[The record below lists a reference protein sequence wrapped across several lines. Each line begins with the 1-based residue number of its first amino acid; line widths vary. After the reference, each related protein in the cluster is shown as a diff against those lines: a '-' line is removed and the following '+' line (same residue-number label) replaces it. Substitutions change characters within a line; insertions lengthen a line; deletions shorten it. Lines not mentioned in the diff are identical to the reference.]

1 MTGSGAPQPTVLV
14 EREGAVAVVYLN
26 RPHRNNAWTGRM
38 HRDYKS
44 AMAALDDDDSVR
56 VIIVTG
62 TGRTFCVGGDSEAL
76 AGHAEKGGYD
86 PGVAVEV
93 PNPGHGTHAQ
103 FDHDLV
109 WHLRLRKPVVA
120 AVNGACAGIGLALA
134 LFCDLRFVSSGAKL
148 TTAAP
153 KLGLPA
159 EYGMSWMLPRIIGIT
174 RANDLLLSGRVFTGA
189 ETAGWGL
196 WNGVATDGAGALG
209 MAREWAGSVAVN
221 AGPKAVAVT
230 KSQIYSD
237 LVSHNV
243 GDSVDESIRLIDA
256 ATSTAEY
263 REGVSALREKRP
275 PRF

>member
-1 MTGSGAPQPTVLV
+1 MTMDAAQPTVL
-14 EREGAVAVVYLN
+14 EEHDGPVATVLLN
-26 RPHRNNAWTGRM
+26 RPHRSNAWTGRM
-38 HRDYKS
+38 HRDYKL
-44 AMAALDDDDSVR
+44 AMAALDEDDSVR
-56 VIIVTG
+56 VIVVTG
-62 TGRTFCVGGDSEAL
+62 SGRTFCVGGDSEAL

-86 PGVAVEV
+86 PGAAGEAD
-93 PNPGHGTHAQ
+93 NPGRPSLAQ

-134 LFCDLRFVSSGAKL
+134 LFCDIRFVSATAKL

-159 EYGMSWMLPRIIGIT
+159 EYGMSWMLPRIIGVT
-174 RANDLLLSGRVFTGA
+174 RANDLLLSGRVFTGE

-196 WNGVATDGAGALG
+196 WNGVAPDGDGAVA
-209 MAREWAGSVAVN
+209 MAHRWAADVAAN
-221 AGPKAVAVT
+221 AGPNAVAVT
-230 KSQIYSD
+230 KGQIWAD
-237 LVSHNV
+237 LLSHAV

-256 ATSTAEY
+256 ATRTAEY
-263 REGVSALREKRP
+263 REGVAALREKRP